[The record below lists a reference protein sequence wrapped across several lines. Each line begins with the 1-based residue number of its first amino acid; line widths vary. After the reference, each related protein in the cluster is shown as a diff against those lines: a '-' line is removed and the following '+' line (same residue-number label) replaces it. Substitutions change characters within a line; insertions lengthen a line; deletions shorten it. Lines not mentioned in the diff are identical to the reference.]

1 MDRPVKPARQ
11 YNSPRRQT
19 QARET
24 RAAILDAAR
33 TSFLER
39 GYAAT
44 TVGDIAAAVGVS
56 VETVYK
62 AFGNKAGL
70 VKAIFDVA
78 IVGDDEPVPL
88 QEREM
93 VARIEAE
100 SDGRKKLAIYGTE
113 YATRAERAVPVQLLV
128 RNAAASDAGAR
139 AVLDQLND
147 ERLAGMTAFAQHL
160 ADSRVLRKGVRAN
173 DARDILWLY
182 TSPEVYE
189 RLVVERG
196 WSAKRFGTWIA
207 DQLVAALLSRGV

>member
-33 TSFLER
+33 TLFLER

-100 SDGRKKLAIYGTE
+100 PDGRKKLAIYGTE

-207 DQLVAALLSRGV
+207 EQLVAALLSRGV

>member
-147 ERLAGMTAFAQHL
+147 ERLGGMTAFAQHL
-160 ADSRVLRKGVRAN
+160 ADARVLRKGVRAN

-189 RLVVERG
+189 RLVIERG

-207 DQLVAALLSRGV
+207 EQLVAALLPRGV